1 VNGGPPRGRSQTLE
15 NPILITANFKVL
27 KAAPPILGMR
37 PCKRIGG
44 EKSKMHLAEQNGFWL
59 TNFPQ
64 DPEVGKRHSKA

>member
-1 VNGGPPRGRSQTLE
+1 LE

-44 EKSKMHLAEQNGFWL
+44 EKSKMHLAEQNGF
-59 TNFPQ
+59 
-64 DPEVGKRHSKA
+64 G

>member
-37 PCKRIGG
+37 PRKRIGG
-44 EKSKMHLAEQNGFWL
+44 KKIKHAFGSAKWFSL